1 MVDKLIKLLIYMV
14 IPWIIM
20 VPIYLLDSISG
31 SRLTP
36 VMQLFCVLVD
46 CGIVTFYIIWWIVKK
61 IGELQQ

>member
-1 MVDKLIKLLIYMV
+1 MIDRVIKLLIYMV

-20 VPIYLLDSISG
+20 VPIYLLDGISG
-31 SRLTP
+31 TRLTP

>member
-1 MVDKLIKLLIYMV
+1 MMNKLIKLLIYMV

-20 VPIYLLDSISG
+20 VPIYLLDGIYG

-46 CGIVTFYIIWWIVKK
+46 GCIIVFYTIWLIVKK
-61 IGELQQ
+61 IGELQ

>member
-20 VPIYLLDSISG
+20 VPIYLLDGISG
-31 SRLTP
+31 TRLTP

-46 CGIVTFYIIWWIVKK
+46 FGIVAFYVIWLIIKK
-61 IGELQQ
+61 IGEAE

>member
-20 VPIYLLDSISG
+20 VPIYLLDGISG
-31 SRLTP
+31 TILTP

-46 CGIVTFYIIWWIVKK
+46 CGIVAFYVIWLIIKK
-61 IGELQQ
+61 IGEAE

>member
-1 MVDKLIKLLIYMV
+1 MADKLIKLFIYMV

-20 VPIYLLDSISG
+20 VPIYLLDSLSG

-46 CGIVTFYIIWWIVKK
+46 GCIVTFYVIWYIVKK
-61 IGELQQ
+61 IGELQ